1 MENSESKIKVFVAE
15 IYIFLYTLVSQNLKW
30 IRDVV
35 CLLND
40 VSCIVDIKPK
50 IKILDVQCNGIW

>member
-1 MENSESKIKVFVAE
+1 MENSESEIKVFVAE